1 MKKYKIGQD
10 SHSIEKDLIFNE
22 INYLRELKV
31 CDNIVKLE
39 AVYVSWDNEK
49 QEKRISLVMKYAPYG
64 TFLKYLQKRQKFTEE
79 QVRIVLAQILL
90 AMDLMHLKGIIHRD
104 IKPDNILLMDKD
116 EFKISISDLGLACN
130 ANNEAEVT
138 QKCGTTVYVGPEVLK
153 G

>member
-49 QEKRISLVMKYAPYG
+49 QEKRISLVMKYAPY
-64 TFLKYLQKRQKFTEE
+64 
-79 QVRIVLAQILL
+79 
-90 AMDLMHLKGIIHRD
+90 
-104 IKPDNILLMDKD
+104 
-116 EFKISISDLGLACN
+116 
-130 ANNEAEVT
+130 
-138 QKCGTTVYVGPEVLK
+138 
-153 G
+153 